1 MPLPA
6 DSPLLPLPDIDLR
19 HLQRLTDDTGIYQ
32 HAVFATPDANHGY
45 CIDDNARALIAGLL
59 YADLHGLDE
68 SATPLHTYLNFIAYA
83 YNADTK
89 QFRNFMAFDRSWL
102 EDSGSHDSQGR
113 NIWAMGLTAKLGPTE
128 SIRGLGRDLFAKALP
143 ALDGLNFIRSW
154 AFSLLGIDA
163 YLDAVPDDAGCAAT
177 FEQYAVKLF
186 DAYTAHAEDDWP
198 WWEDEATYD
207 NAKLPHA
214 LLIAGKRLQREDM
227 TAAGLTSLR
236 WLLDQ
241 QLATGDD
248 GTPHLSIIGNQGWL
262 QRGKPRAPF
271 DQQPLEAYALVD
283 ACLTAARAT
292 QSTPKPRA
300 AEPLP
305 GGDKAPDPTFT
316 TPTHWEA
323 SARLCYDW
331 FTGKNDLGILMLDP
345 ETGGGKDGLNADG
358 PNQNQGA
365 ESSLA
370 PLLATL
376 EMHRYA
382 AEASL

>member
-6 DSPLLPLPDIDLR
+6 DSPLLPLPNIDLR

-59 YADLHGLDE
+59 YAELHGLDE
-68 SATPLHTYLNFIAYA
+68 AATPLHTYLNFIAYA
-83 YNADTK
+83 YNAQTK

-128 SIRGLGRDLFAKALP
+128 SIRGLGCDLFAKALP
-143 ALDGLNFIRSW
+143 ALDDLKFIRSW

-163 YLDAVPDDAGCAAT
+163 FLDAVPDDAECAAT

-214 LLIAGKRLQREDM
+214 LLFAGQRLQRDDM

-241 QLATGDD
+241 QLNTGDD

-262 QRGKPRAPF
+262 QHGQPRAPF

-283 ACLTAARAT
+283 ACLAAARVVT
-292 QSTPKPRA
+292 DA
-300 AEPLP
+300 AER
-305 GGDKAPDPTFT
+305 TR
-316 TPTHWEA
+316 WEA
-323 SARLCYDW
+323 DARLCYDW
-331 FTGKNDLGILMLDP
+331 FTGKNDLGIVMLDP

-382 AEASL
+382 AEA